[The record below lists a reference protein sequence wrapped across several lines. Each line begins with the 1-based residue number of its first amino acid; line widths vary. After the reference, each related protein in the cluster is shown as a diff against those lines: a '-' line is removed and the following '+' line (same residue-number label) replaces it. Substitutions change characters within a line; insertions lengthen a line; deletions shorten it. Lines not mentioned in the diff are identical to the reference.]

1 MSSFFMV
8 SGSALV
14 PVQYYWWCLVKS
26 RWQNWQEFRSARL
39 LWSIVIL
46 TLPRIIWP
54 KKWWPVLC
62 CQKQS
67 YYIAFSD
74 LVFKITKSLHGL
86 QWIWRKEQLKR
97 WVFRH
102 FQKAVSDGADV
113 TYCSRVL
120 HSCQS
125 YINCLWRPCGVCAQY
140 LYSFASSVNVSV
152 LNRTVVLYFSSRF
165 AVMDRCL
172 FLYFHWAKLSLGIY
186 VSNVWCACFFLINLE
201 IITTRYYE
209 SLEMFVVWAYLDQV
223 SSL

>member
-67 YYIAFSD
+67 YLHRIFWPCFQNYEVTAWATVDLEEGTIEEMGLQTFPKSSQWRRRRDVLQQSVAQLSKLYKLPMTSMWSVCAISLFFCFFCERQCFKQNSG
-74 LVFKITKSLHGL
+74 LVFFFSLCCYGS
-86 QWIWRKEQLKR
+86 
-97 WVFRH
+97 VFV
-102 FQKAVSDGADV
+102 F
-113 TYCSRVL
+113 
-120 HSCQS
+120 
-125 YINCLWRPCGVCAQY
+125 I
-140 LYSFASSVNVSV
+140 
-152 LNRTVVLYFSSRF
+152 FSS
-165 AVMDRCL
+165 
-172 FLYFHWAKLSLGIY
+172 G
-186 VSNVWCACFFLINLE
+186 
-201 IITTRYYE
+201 
-209 SLEMFVVWAYLDQV
+209 
-223 SSL
+223 